1 MTRLDRRY
9 PIGPPPTGSRLT
21 AAQRDEM
28 IERIDH
34 LPARLRSLLDEL
46 RPEDLDLTYR
56 AGGWTVRQLVHHLA
70 DRHLNAYTRFRL
82 ALTEDAPTIRPY
94 DEAAWAALHDAREVE
109 PEVSVRLLEALHH
122 RWVVL
127 LRSLSGDDFRRPLF
141 HPERDRTLSL
151 EEMLVSYAW
160 HGEHHLAHIELVL
173 AAREPEA
180 GDRVPWEDAAGA
192 PTTSRSLREERDA
205 DG

>member
-9 PIGPPPTGSRLT
+9 PIGPPPPPSGLT

-28 IERIDH
+28 VERIDR
-34 LPARLRSLLDEL
+34 LPARLRSLLEEL

-56 AGGWTVRQLVHHLA
+56 DGGWTVRQLVHHLA
-70 DRHLNAYTRFRL
+70 DSHLNAYTRFRL
-82 ALTEDAPTIRPY
+82 TLTEDAPTIRPY
-94 DEAAWAALHDAREVE
+94 DEAAWAALHDARESE

-127 LRSLSGDDFRRPLF
+127 LRSLTGDDFRRPLF
-141 HPERDRTLSL
+141 HPEQDRTLSL
-151 EEMLVSYAW
+151 EEMLVSYVW
-160 HGEHHLAHIELVL
+160 HGEHHLAHIELVR
-173 AAREPEA
+173 AAGEPDA
-180 GDRVPWEDAAGA
+180 DQRVPSEGAASA
-192 PTTSRSLREERDA
+192 TTTSRSLREERDA